1 MSNLMGS
8 LVMTR
13 ISPSKACAA
22 GALSKVSMT
31 ATPSSPTTK
40 PALAPDSPL
49 ALSMAAYIPW
59 PRFFRAKGRAEF
71 AAGAGV
77 CARREAMAAQ
87 QRNVKVRIRMAEYR
101 NAGKLL
107 LTTRFEVIKAMDSAG
122 SRERLGALQR
132 LRDFQH
138 V

>member
-1 MSNLMGS
+1 MTNLMGS

-59 PRFFRAKGRAEF
+59 PRFFRAEGRAEF
-71 AAGAGV
+71 AAGPA
-77 CARREAMAAQ
+77 
-87 QRNVKVRIRMAEYR
+87 NVDQ
-101 NAGKLL
+101 G
-107 LTTRFEVIKAMDSAG
+107 
-122 SRERLGALQR
+122 GALEGQGAEVYGPARAVRQGQR
-132 LRDFQH
+132 GKVGLSGTHRRARG
-138 V
+138 